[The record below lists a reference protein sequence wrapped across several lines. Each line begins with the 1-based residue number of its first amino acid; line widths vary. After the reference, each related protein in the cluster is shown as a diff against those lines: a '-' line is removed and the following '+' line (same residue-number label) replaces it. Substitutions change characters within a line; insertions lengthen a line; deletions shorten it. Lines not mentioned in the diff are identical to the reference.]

1 MTSDTPRRDLR
12 QVEAE
17 RVSKLEQR
25 AVYMAEKQAE
35 LQIMQ
40 ELRCR
45 KQDDKTQALK
55 RQCEAQLQSVQQAR
69 REAAAKRNARRQEV
83 SSRAKE
89 LQDSEAAARE
99 AKVNGLDA
107 RRAQAIS
114 RLRAE
119 QVQHLEAQKSD
130 KSSKSKELAERLKY
144 VEEQRESAI
153 QQKLRAYE
161 ARQVRLESE
170 RRVKAEAQ
178 DKVKQIRAKCDMWKT
193 YTKQKMAAGKH
204 DELLGE
210 IRDRRV
216 GLSPLSS
223 PSSPVPTAKS
233 LRERQP
239 TQRPPGKQTRRS
251 RERELCFPCEGGYQ
265 SLRELD
271 ERLRGEGL
279 RSMPAMIDE
288 PWRFLA
294 ALAQRRCRNGGGYKT
309 STRSCTDAVRLR
321 SRRRRRRPCPGGV
334 WVS

>member
-1 MTSDTPRRDLR
+1 M
-12 QVEAE
+12 EAE

-223 PSSPVPTAKS
+223 PSSPQFLTPADGLGRGQFQPPSRSERGSRPKGHQASRQGEAESESFASLAKEDTS
-233 LRERQP
+233 LYE
-239 TQRPPGKQTRRS
+239 
-251 RERELCFPCEGGYQ
+251 
-265 SLRELD
+265 SLMNVFEAKV
-271 ERLRGEGL
+271 
-279 RSMPAMIDE
+279 SA
-288 PWRFLA
+288 
-294 ALAQRRCRNGGGYKT
+294 RCPR
-309 STRSCTDAVRLR
+309 
-321 SRRRRRRPCPGGV
+321 
-334 WVS
+334 

>member
-12 QVEAE
+12 EVEAE

-25 AVYMAEKQAE
+25 AIYMAEKQAE

-45 KQDDKTQALK
+45 KQEDKTQALK

-69 REAAAKRNARRQEV
+69 REAAAKRTARRQEV

-89 LQDSEAAARE
+89 LQDGEATARE

-119 QVQHLEAQKSD
+119 QAQRLEAQKSD

-178 DKVKQIRAKCDMWKT
+178 GKVKQIRTKCDMWKT
-193 YTKQKMAAGKH
+193 YTKEKMAAGKH

-210 IRDRRV
+210 IRDRRMM

-223 PSSPVPTAKS
+223 PSSPQFLTPADG
-233 LRERQP
+233 LGRGGAGQFQP
-239 TQRPPGKQTRRS
+239 PSRS
-251 RERELCFPCEGGYQ
+251 EGGSRPKGHQ
-265 SLRELD
+265 MSG
-271 ERLRGEGL
+271 RGEAE
-279 RSMPAMIDE
+279 SE
-288 PWRFLA
+288 RFASFEKEDTSLYES
-294 ALAQRRCRNGGGYKT
+294 LMNVFESKV
-309 STRSCTDAVRLR
+309 STR
-321 SRRRRRRPCPGGV
+321 CPNER
-334 WVS
+334 